1 MNMND
6 LAEFTD
12 LLTTISAFY
21 RVPLSRKS
29 LELYWNTLQLFEW
42 PEVKAAFQSHLI
54 DPDAGQYFPKPADVV
69 RHIDG
74 NSDTQA
80 LKAWSKVDEA
90 IRSVGCYAS
99 VVFDDPIIHV
109 VIDDM
114 GGWIRLCQTLLK
126 DLPFRANE
134 FKKHY
139 AGYVNHP
146 PHHYPKQL
154 FGLEAQQNGMH
165 GYTTKPP
172 LLIGD
177 PKQAF
182 AVLQNGCDKFLNVC
196 ESTPALVSQDA
207 LENPVAKK
215 D

>member
-1 MNMND
+1 MNQND
-6 LAEFTD
+6 LAAFTD
-12 LLTTISAFY
+12 LLTMVSALY
-21 RVPLSRKS
+21 RTPLSRKS
-29 LELYWNTLQLFEW
+29 LELYWDILRRFEW
-42 PEVKAAFQSHLI
+42 QEVKMAFQIHLT
-54 DPDAGQYFPKPADVV
+54 DPDSGQYFPKPADVV
-69 RHIDG
+69 RHLRG
-74 NSDTQA
+74 NSETQA
-80 LKAWSKVDEA
+80 LRAWSKIEEA

-99 VVFDDPIIHV
+99 VVFDDSIIHV

-139 AGYVNHP
+139 AGYINHP
-146 PHHYPKQL
+146 PRNYPKQL
-154 FGLEAQQNGMH
+154 LGLEAQQNGMH

-177 PKQAF
+177 PQQAF

-196 ESTPALVSQDA
+196 ESTPTLVSQDA
-207 LENPVAKK
+207 LENHVAKK